1 MSPLNWLHIVLM
13 HVFTHGFLSFCS
25 YLYIYVFA
33 KCVTISYHVFFFTSD
48 HIVAWPI
55 IHSLYIL
62 FADAP
67 VQLQCGAGN
76 VISSATT
83 NSAGLFSILL
93 DPLQFLLSSLLTN
106 CNLVVNTP
114 LSTCNSGLPSSGA
127 LLSPLRLIGNT
138 LQGPL
143 HITNIIPAN
152 FVFLPHL

>member
-1 MSPLNWLHIVLM
+1 MALKSLLFFSLLVAVAAAPVAEAQLGNIIGSILDLIRIQGICFAQPTATWVLM
-13 HVFTHGFLSFCS
+13 APQPQLSP
-25 YLYIYVFA
+25 VN
-33 KCVTISYHVFFFTSD
+33 
-48 HIVAWPI
+48 
-55 IHSLYIL
+55 
-62 FADAP
+62 AP

>member
-1 MSPLNWLHIVLM
+1 MALKSLLFFSLLVAVAAAPVAEAQLGNIIGSILDLIRIQGNLFCTANGNMGVNGTATP
-13 HVFTHGFLSFCS
+13 VF
-25 YLYIYVFA
+25 
-33 KCVTISYHVFFFTSD
+33 
-48 HIVAWPI
+48 PN
-55 IHSLYIL
+55 
-62 FADAP
+62 AP